1 MSIIRSRSWITT
13 FFSTTLISVFG
24 FCIFIPVA
32 NAEPYDITNCWSG
45 ESIMLV
51 ASEELVV
58 MSYDLKGIC
67 RDNLDTKA
75 FDNMTFQCVGTSK
88 IVAGKPTG
96 NGYCKFMDKDGDLLV
111 GETTSAG
118 PEGTWKAL
126 YGTGK
131 WKGITGSGKNM
142 YITNSKPIVEGTFQN
157 CMGST
162 GTYELPKE

>member
-1 MSIIRSRSWITT
+1 MIVFRIA
-13 FFSTTLISVFG
+13 LIFVLG
-24 FCIFIPVA
+24 FCIFTPIA
-32 NAEPYDITNCWSG
+32 QAEPYDITNCWAG
-45 ESIMLV
+45 ETTMLV
-51 ASEELVV
+51 ASKELVV

-75 FDNMTFQCVGTSK
+75 FENMSFQCIGLSK

-96 NGYCKFMDKDGDLLV
+96 NGYCKFMDKDGDYMV

-157 CMGST
+157 CNRST